1 MYVQKRS
8 FQHILELP
16 PTQDASRHRF
26 HYSIF
31 RIGDPYRAGTT
42 YLYIK
47 KLGSTKN
54 QQKNLNQRGENTSSL
69 ATLSC

>member
-16 PTQDASRHRF
+16 PTQDASRHLF

-31 RIGDPYRAGTT
+31 RIGDPYRAGST

-54 QQKNLNQRGENTSSL
+54 QQKKPKPARWKYIIPGDP
-69 ATLSC
+69 